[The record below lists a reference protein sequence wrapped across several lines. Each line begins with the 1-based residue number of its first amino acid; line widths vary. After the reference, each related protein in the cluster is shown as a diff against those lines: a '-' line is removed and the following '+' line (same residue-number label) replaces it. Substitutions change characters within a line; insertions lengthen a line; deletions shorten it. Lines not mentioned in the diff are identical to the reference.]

1 MTQPLQII
9 VGDKVGAFMSYRNG
23 FEVYTRAASKEKD
36 IMVLQGIS
44 HYDLYDQP
52 KAVNPA
58 VEKLTEFFGKYLAE

>member
-1 MTQPLQII
+1 
-9 VGDKVGAFMSYRNG
+9 MSYRNG